1 MSRRQ
6 PKSLMINRVGIF
18 LTFFLQMKILNV
30 PFNFKTIAL
39 SLILAFAFFSSH
51 AQKPPIVGNDR
62 DAHGCIG
69 SAGYQW
75 SALKN
80 ECIRLFE
87 SGIRL
92 DAKAKNLDKAF
103 SAFAVF
109 KSDTEDSK
117 VELFIPKTKN
127 SIILKKVGKNDAGTW
142 KNKQYTLT
150 QWKGMYSLE
159 NSSKKLLYQG
169 MIK

>member
-1 MSRRQ
+1 
-6 PKSLMINRVGIF
+6 
-18 LTFFLQMKILNV
+18 MKMLRIQ
-30 PFNFKTIAL
+30 FNFKTAVL
-39 SLILAFAFFSSH
+39 FLAFTLACFSSN
-51 AQKPPIVGNDR
+51 AQKKAPMVGNDK
-62 DAHGCIG
+62 DAHGCKG

-75 SALKN
+75 SVIKN
-80 ECIRLFE
+80 DCIRIFE

-92 DAKAKNLDKAF
+92 DAQAKNLDKTL
-103 SAFAVF
+103 SAFVVF
-109 KSDTEDSK
+109 KSDTEDDK
-117 VELFIPKTKN
+117 VELFMPNSKT